1 MKRIALLSI
10 LALAVA
16 AVAVAPNAVGAPD
29 TTGPKCADITDGQ
42 GGYSYFENNDENA
55 PPLAHPF
62 FDFSIT
68 IASAACKAVTY
79 TLWISLNNGT
89 GNGTPYAVQGIPS
102 GTTVTFPTQTFDQAT
117 APQSICV
124 YAESSMGGHF
134 ADRAP
139 DPGKGCGT
147 YNRGDFGGTIFH

>member
-16 AVAVAPNAVGAPD
+16 AATVASNAVGAPD
-29 TTGPKCADITDGQ
+29 TAGPKCADITDGQ
-42 GGYSYFENNDENA
+42 GGYAYYQNNDDQA
-55 PPLAHPF
+55 PPLANPY

-68 IASAACKAVTY
+68 LASAACKSVTY
-79 TLWISLNNGT
+79 TLWVSLN
-89 GNGTPYAVQGIPS
+89 NGTPYAVQATGS

-117 APQSICV
+117 APQSVCV
-124 YAESSMGGHF
+124 YAETSMGGHV

-139 DPGKGCGT
+139 DPGSGCNS
-147 YNRGDFGGTIFH
+147 YNRNDFGGTLFH

>member
-16 AVAVAPNAVGAPD
+16 AAAVASNAVGAPD

-42 GGYSYFENNDENA
+42 GGYDYFEPDGIT
-55 PPLAHPF
+55 PQAHPH
-62 FDFSIT
+62 FDFT
-68 IASAACKAVTY
+68 VTLASAGCKSVTY
-79 TLWISLNNGT
+79 TLWVSLDNT
-89 GNGTPYAVQGIPS
+89 APYAVEGIPS
-102 GTTVTFPTQTFDQAT
+102 GTTVTLPIQTFDQAT

-124 YAESSMGGHF
+124 YAESSMGGHV

-139 DPGKGCGT
+139 DIGCNT
-147 YNRGDFGGTIFH
+147 YNRGDFGGTLFH

>member
-16 AVAVAPNAVGAPD
+16 AVTVATNAVGAPD

-42 GGYSYFENNDENA
+42 GGYSYYEGNDETQ
-55 PPLAHPF
+55 PPLEHPY
-62 FDFSIT
+62 FDFTIT
-68 IASAACKAVTY
+68 LASAGCKSVTY
-79 TLWISLNNGT
+79 TLWVSLDNT
-89 GNGTPYAVQGIPS
+89 DPYAVQGTPTE
-102 GTTVTFPTQTFDQAT
+102 TTVTLPTQTFDQAT

-124 YAESSMGGHF
+124 YAETSMGGHV

-139 DPGKGCGT
+139 DLGCNT
-147 YNRGDFGGTIFH
+147 YNRGDFGGTLFH

>member
-1 MKRIALLSI
+1 VKRVALLSI

-16 AVAVAPNAVGAPD
+16 AASVASSAIGAPD

-42 GGYSYFENNDENA
+42 GGYDYYEADGIT
-55 PPLAHPF
+55 PQAHPH
-62 FDFSIT
+62 FDFTIT
-68 IASAACKAVTY
+68 LASEACKAVTY
-79 TLWISLNNGT
+79 TLYVSLDA
-89 GNGTPYAVQGIPS
+89 GTPYPVQGVGS

-117 APQSICV
+117 APVSICV
-124 YAESSMGGHF
+124 YAQTSMGGHV

-139 DPGKGCGT
+139 DIGCAT

>member
-42 GGYSYFENNDENA
+42 GGYSYFENNDETQ
-55 PPLAHPF
+55 PPLEHPY

-79 TLWISLNNGT
+79 TLYVSLD
-89 GNGTPYAVQGIPS
+89 NGTPYPVQGTAS
-102 GTTVTFPTQTFDQAT
+102 GTTVTFPTQTFDQP
-117 APQSICV
+117 APQSVCV
-124 YAESSMGGHF
+124 YAETSMGGHV

-139 DPGKGCGT
+139 DPPAVCNT
-147 YNRGDFGGTIFH
+147 YNRGDFGGTLFH